1 MTRWFLAMIVT
12 SLSAPAAFAQESR
25 GVIFVDPLPLK
36 QAPASQAQPK
46 PYKAPLTSQKEQPD
60 QKKMVSVT
68 ALITQGTLIG
78 TGLGV
83 TGLVIGGV
91 GGFALS
97 SQRQGSPFD
106 QATNRARANAALDH
120 TIPIVVS
127 AFGVGTMGLVSGVG
141 IAASMNRGYCSIWG
155 RVAGGGLG
163 LLMAGIIAQGSSV
176 VGAFMP
182 GLGAS
187 IGCYQTFKLELQ

>member
-60 QKKMVSVT
+60 HKKMVSVT

-97 SQRQGSPFD
+97 SQRQGAPDGPRGFD
-106 QATNRARANAALDH
+106 HA
-120 TIPIVVS
+120 IPIVVS
-127 AFGVGTMGLVSGVG
+127 AFGLGTMGLVSGVG

-163 LLMAGIIAQGSSV
+163 LLMAGVVAQGSSV
-176 VGAFMP
+176 IGAFMP

-187 IGCYQTFKLELQ
+187 IGCYQTFKFELQ

>member
-12 SLSAPAAFAQESR
+12 SLSAPAALAQESR

-60 QKKMVSVT
+60 QKKMASVT

-83 TGLVIGGV
+83 IGLVIGGV

-106 QATNRARANAALDH
+106 H

-127 AFGVGTMGLVSGVG
+127 AFGLGTMGLVSGVG

-163 LLMAGIIAQGSSV
+163 LLMAGIVAQGSSV

-187 IGCYQTFKLELQ
+187 IGCYQTFKFELQ